1 VSAATITTTTT
12 TNATNIV
19 LVHGS
24 WGDGSVWRKEIPI
37 LMNAE
42 HRVIAVQL
50 PLQSLADDVATVK
63 RAIERTGGG
72 PTILVGHSY
81 DGIVITN
88 AGYNNLNVTG
98 LVYLAAIAPDE
109 GESFLDLVNNSAD
122 LPENPFKTDSEGLMS
137 INPVMFHEWF
147 AQDVDSTEADIM
159 AAVQKP
165 INQST
170 ADPCL

>member
-1 VSAATITTTTT
+1 MSRGVLRMKKYDQTTKSLVLLLFLYTTLLIAFFTSTTYPGQGVSAAATITTTTT
-12 TNATNIV
+12 TPNATNII

-37 LMNAE
+37 LMNAG

-81 DGIVITN
+81 MV
-88 AGYNNLNVTG
+88 
-98 LVYLAAIAPDE
+98 E
-109 GESFLDLVNNSAD
+109 
-122 LPENPFKTDSEGLMS
+122 
-137 INPVMFHEWF
+137 
-147 AQDVDSTEADIM
+147 
-159 AAVQKP
+159 
-165 INQST
+165 
-170 ADPCL
+170 